1 VALGSRLYIA
11 VMETAHLKRCLAL
24 LLVFTASSAGFSA
37 SARAAQMYR
46 YVNDDGHQVVGYQV
60 PPEFVANGYE
70 VLSASGAI
78 IEVIPRQLQDGE
90 LDDLDA
96 KVRQEREEKAERERL
111 QQWDESLL
119 LRYSTIE
126 DIEAAR
132 GRALRDLRIRVTILK
147 GKLRS
152 LQQQVENYQALA
164 ADQERLGNAVNADH
178 LEAIDNLQSEIAA
191 TERAVRDRQ
200 EEIAVVDASYDRDV
214 ERFSTLLDIVE
225 LRRSMA
231 TRDPD

>member
-1 VALGSRLYIA
+1 
-11 VMETAHLKRCLAL
+11 
-24 LLVFTASSAGFSA
+24 
-37 SARAAQMYR
+37 MYR

-132 GRALRDLRIRVTILK
+132 GRALRDLRIRVSILE

-152 LQQQVENYQALA
+152 LQQQVENYQSLA
-164 ADQERLGNAVNADH
+164 ADQERLGNAVDAEH

>member
-1 VALGSRLYIA
+1 MGIV
-11 VMETAHLKRCLAL
+11 HLRRHFAL
-24 LLVFTASSAGFSA
+24 LLVLAASTVGLSAPLL
-37 SARAAQMYR
+37 AAQMYR
-46 YVNDDGHQVVGYQV
+46 YLNDDGQQVVGYQV
-60 PPEFVANGYE
+60 PPEFVDNGYE

-78 IEVIPRQLQDGE
+78 IEVVPRQLREGE
-90 LDDLDA
+90 LDDLNA
-96 KVRQEREEKAERERL
+96 QQRREREDKAERDRL
-111 QQWDESLL
+111 RQWDESLL

-132 GRALRDLRIRVTILK
+132 SRALRDLRIRVSILK

-164 ADQERLGNAVNADH
+164 ADQERLGNAVNSEH
-178 LEAIDNLQSEIAA
+178 LNAIGNLQSEIAS

-200 EEIAVVDASYDRDV
+200 EEIAVVDANFDRDV

-225 LRRSMA
+225 MRRNMA
-231 TRDPD
+231 NRDDN